1 MQDPFADKSN
11 NRFHREVQMWMT
23 VLMCLLVT
31 FLYLVVKRVGGSD
44 NEIPAHILQA
54 DVTHYERALVSPPKP
69 SQLSSAP
76 PIRSGSF
83 ATNVNPAPKPIAKS
97 NLIAKSNFGFAN
109 QPNPS
114 ERLPSVAPQPA
125 TAANLKNASL
135 PFPKP
140 TFIKQKTTPSIGPAA
155 EAIGRE
161 RARQLA
167 ALTNGLPDRLNQIQS
182 SVKRATAEL
191 APEAVAAN
199 SNPSAVADNAFVR
212 KSPLKP
218 VVRSPLKPIIK
229 PPKKFLNADL
239 VKAAKPIPVQPAIK
253 SSFVSE
259 PLVASSPALAPIPSP
274 TVSGLPRVPVKESP
288 KESNA
293 FVPLPSLRPITA
305 PAVPKVAVEPPRL
318 SMPAEPISK
327 PVEIEKPVK
336 PIPDPSPKL
345 KRHVVQTGESFF
357 TIAQQH
363 YGDAQWFRA
372 LRLANHSV
380 AGGELP
386 VGVSLV
392 IPTTAELTRQFPEY
406 ALRTAVQQPTEAEQR
421 IYVTQ
426 AGDTLFD
433 IARRKTGQGSRFSE
447 IIGSNE
453 LRLPPQIRASDQL
466 PEGLHLVLPESSLQ

>member
-1 MQDPFADKSN
+1 VQDPFADKSN

-83 ATNVNPAPKPIAKS
+83 ATNVNP
-97 NLIAKSNFGFAN
+97 
-109 QPNPS
+109 
-114 ERLPSVAPQPA
+114 
-125 TAANLKNASL
+125 
-135 PFPKP
+135 
-140 TFIKQKTTPSIGPAA
+140 KQKTTPSIGPAA

-229 PPKKFLNADL
+229 PPKKF
-239 VKAAKPIPVQPAIK
+239 
-253 SSFVSE
+253 
-259 PLVASSPALAPIPSP
+259 

-392 IPTTAELTRQFPEY
+392 IPTTAEL
-406 ALRTAVQQPTEAEQR
+406 EQR

-453 LRLPPQIRASDQL
+453 LRLPAQIRASDQL